1 MAEPDLSI
9 LAARAG
15 AISADVKAF
24 AGEIRAA
31 REAALGSEDGSDPGC
46 DDGFESYDAILTNL
60 DGAHLPFDEVVEGL
74 AAIEGYRA
82 FRRAGVVR

>member
-9 LAARAG
+9 LAARAEG
-15 AISADVKAF
+15 ISADVKAF
-24 AGEIRAA
+24 VEEVKAA

-46 DDGFESYDAILTNL
+46 DDGAESYDSILASL
-60 DGAHLPFDEVVEGL
+60 DLAHTPFDVAVEGL